1 MCKVNLCIGYF
12 NVFMWGLKINIRF
25 EWIDC
30 VNVDLI
36 FLNILIDL

>member
-1 MCKVNLCIGYF
+1 
-12 NVFMWGLKINIRF
+12 MWGLKINIIF